1 MGALIVFVDGVGLG
15 DDNVSHNPLAVVA
28 MPTLRRLLD
37 GLSLTRGAVR
47 SQPFSSGVLLQALDA
62 TLGIAGLPQSG
73 TGQATLWSGVNL
85 AARLGR
91 HAGPYAPP
99 LARELLQSQNLFAA
113 AGRRGAVAF
122 ANAYPPRYL
131 DRMSR
136 GTARQSVTALAAN
149 LAGVPFRG
157 PDDIRGGRALSAFI
171 TNELWGNRLGVAD
184 VPDVTPVE
192 AGVNLARLAGEHR
205 LTVFEF
211 FVTDMAGHRQE
222 PEMAEMALTR
232 LDGLLEG
239 VLAALDPTRDLLV
252 LTSDHG
258 NLEDRTTS
266 DHTLNPVP
274 GLVWGRN
281 ARAVA
286 ESLRSLEDVAPAIL
300 AWLMGEMF
308 D

>member
-1 MGALIVFVDGVGLG
+1 MGALIVFIDGVGLG
-15 DDNVSHNPLAVVA
+15 DDDQSRNPLAAVR

-37 GLSLTRGAVR
+37 GRPLAAGTVQAA
-47 SQPFSSGVLLQALDA
+47 PFSSGVWLRALDA
-62 TLGIAGLPQSG
+62 TLGVPGLPQSG

-85 AARLGR
+85 SARLGR

-99 LARELLQSQNLFAA
+99 EARALLQTHNLFAA
-113 AGRRGAVAF
+113 AGRAGPVAF

-131 DRMSR
+131 ERMAR

-149 LAGVPFRG
+149 LGGVPFRG
-157 PDDIRGGRALSAFI
+157 PDEIRAGHAISAFI
-171 TNELWGNRLGVAD
+171 TNELWESRLGVAG
-184 VPDVTPVE
+184 VPEITPQD
-192 AGVNLARLAGEHR
+192 AGVSLARLAQTHD

-222 PEMAEMALTR
+222 EALAEMALTR

-239 VLAALDPTRDLLV
+239 ALSVLDERRDLLLV
-252 LTSDHG
+252 TSDHG
-258 NLEDRTTS
+258 NLEDQTTS

-274 GLVWGRN
+274 GLVWGKN
-281 ARAVA
+281 GRAVA
-286 ESLRSLEDVAPAIL
+286 NSLRGLQDVTPTIL
-300 AWLMGEMF
+300 RWLGEEPL